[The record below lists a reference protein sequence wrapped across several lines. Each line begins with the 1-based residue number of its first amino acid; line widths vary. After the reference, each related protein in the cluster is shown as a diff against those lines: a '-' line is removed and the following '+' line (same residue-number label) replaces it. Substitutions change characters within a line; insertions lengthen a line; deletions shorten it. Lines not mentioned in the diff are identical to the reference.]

1 MWKSDSRR
9 GLSMGPRRRGDKMK
23 REKKKRRDRVRSRD
37 RGQEK
42 RVPNG
47 RGYRKVKVVAEGLRG
62 KRWGERV
69 PTTKPCLRGANRQL
83 RSKGKK
89 R

>member
-1 MWKSDSRR
+1 M
-9 GLSMGPRRRGDKMK
+9 MK
-23 REKKKRRDRVRSRD
+23 REKKKRSERVHRSD

-42 RVPNG
+42 RVPTG
-47 RGYRKVKVVAEGLRG
+47 RGFRKVKVVAEEMRG

-69 PTTKPCLRGANRQL
+69 ATTKPCLRGANRQL
-83 RSKGKK
+83 NKKGVTGK